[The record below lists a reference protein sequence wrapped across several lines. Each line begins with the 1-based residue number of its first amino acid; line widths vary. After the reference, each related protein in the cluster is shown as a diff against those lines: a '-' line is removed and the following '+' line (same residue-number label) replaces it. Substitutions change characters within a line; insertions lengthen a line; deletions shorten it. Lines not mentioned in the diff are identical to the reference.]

1 MRHDLSTSPD
11 FAASRAAIRA
21 QLRKLALA
29 ERLNRGQIYTR
40 VQAD

>member
-21 QLRKLALA
+21 QLSKLALA
-29 ERLNRGQIYTR
+29 ERLSHGRIYTR
-40 VQAD
+40 VETR

>member
-21 QLRKLALA
+21 QLRKLA
-29 ERLNRGQIYTR
+29 
-40 VQAD
+40 QADRVAGGQTYKRVPAA